1 MPSLHAQDEFFF
13 LLPHESS
20 EASALSVSSPSLAP
34 RPSLLLLLLLTSSSF
49 FLLSSPLSTPYSFHP
64 GGVMPP
70 THNGSYKAAGKPIE
84 VPPCALPQ
92 GRAQLPKEMLQP
104 SIRQAFS
111 GADVFITGGTGFVG
125 SVMIE
130 QLLRLVPDVGTI
142 FMLVRPKAG
151 ASGEQRI
158 DNLLNKAALFDSLR
172 VGAKP
177 GDGELG
183 VFNFGGVRA

>member
-1 MPSLHAQDEFFF
+1 
-13 LLPHESS
+13 
-20 EASALSVSSPSLAP
+20 
-34 RPSLLLLLLLTSSSF
+34 
-49 FLLSSPLSTPYSFHP
+49 
-64 GGVMPP
+64 MPP

-84 VPPCALPQ
+84 VPPCALPG
-92 GRAQLPKEMLQP
+92 GRAQLPAEMLQP

-111 GADVFITGGTGFVG
+111 GADIFVTGGTGFVG

-142 FMLVRPKAG
+142 FMLVCPKGG

-172 VGAKP
+172 VGAKA

>member
-1 MPSLHAQDEFFF
+1 MPD
-13 LLPHESS
+13 
-20 EASALSVSSPSLAP
+20 
-34 RPSLLLLLLLTSSSF
+34 
-49 FLLSSPLSTPYSFHP
+49 
-64 GGVMPP
+64 

-84 VPPCALPQ
+84 VPPCALPG
-92 GRAQLPKEMLQP
+92 GRAQLPAEMLQP

-111 GADVFITGGTGFVG
+111 GADIFITGGTGFVG
-125 SVMIE
+125 SVLIE

-151 ASGEQRI
+151 VSGEGRI
-158 DNLLNKAALFDSLR
+158 DALLNKAALFDSLR

-183 VFNFGGVRA
+183 VFNFGGARA